1 MNNPAVTVI
10 DNIINTGNVNGD
22 DESKSSR
29 FELPKTLIH
38 RDDIPLISLQKSE
51 NTQTKNMVRI
61 NGILNYFLDQ
71 MSSKQLS
78 FPTTNSRSNNANFK
92 FEQLPTDLQH
102 LILSFL
108 APGMD
113 ILNVMVCS
121 RRLKI
126 LSRSNVVWKA
136 FRIKQEKYAEFD
148 WLFPVCNKISN
159 SNSLTNLNID
169 SESKKKSKS
178 KSKSMILNKRR
189 RIVLLTREQQA
200 SDYYYS
206 QFIKYQQSGQNL
218 LNTCRTD
225 WHLDRMIKLM
235 HYAFKVFVF
244 VLSNYINVISQE
256 NKDTFTKLIIY
267 TAIQID
273 CILEMHRLMWDIVIT
288 RCQIYIGNL
297 RRTPIQLFVPVPPIL
312 VTHANDSS
320 NSNSNGNPEKSGK
333 CTCDEVSVMST
344 LVEKRIVQIQLNLK
358 TINEERTRWKKLM
371 EPFAKELP
379 SGAFD

>member
-1 MNNPAVTVI
+1 MNNSAVTII

-38 RDDIPLISLQKSE
+38 RDGIPLISLQKSE
-51 NTQTKNMVRI
+51 NTQTKNIVQI

-78 FPTTNSRSNNANFK
+78 FPTTNSNNNPTFK

-102 LILSFL
+102 LTLSFL
-108 APGMD
+108 EPRMD
-113 ILNVMVCS
+113 ILNVMVCN
-121 RRLKI
+121 RRLKNI
-126 LSRSNVVWKA
+126 SRSNVVWKV

-159 SNSLTNLNID
+159 LNSNSNALTNLNID
-169 SESKKKSKS
+169 SESKKKSKTV
-178 KSKSMILNKRR
+178 ILNKRR
-189 RIVLLTREQQA
+189 RIVLLTRENLA

-225 WHLDRMIKLM
+225 WHLNRMIKLI
-235 HYAFKVFVF
+235 HYAFEIFVF
-244 VLSNYINVISQE
+244 VISNYTKVISQDD
-256 NKDTFTKLIIY
+256 KATFTKLIIY

-273 CILEMHRLMWDIVIT
+273 CILEMHRLIWDIVIT
-288 RCQIYIGNL
+288 KCQIYIGNL
-297 RRTPIQLFVPVPPIL
+297 KRTPIQLFVPVPPIL
-312 VTHANDSS
+312 VTHASDSS
-320 NSNSNGNPEKSGK
+320 NSNSNGNPEKAGK